1 MSCPVHNRHRLVHQV
16 LVLRRGLV
24 WVVHVFLYLDYGTIY
39 DSTGGHVDGW
49 VASIFWKDAAGTEL
63 EWLFVLFYDK
73 DRIGSETNK
82 NANTGMMCLRELVRT
97 TIINIYHVSRQTN
110 DDPQLLFRPV
120 QSDPTSVLLW
130 TNFLW
135 RCSPVSFSFSS
146 WLEKVICTD
155 SIWLK

>member
-24 WVVHVFLYLDYGTIY
+24 WVVHIFLYLDYGTIY

-63 EWLFVLFYDK
+63 ERLFVLFYDK

-97 TIINIYHVSRQTN
+97 TIINVCHVSRQTN
-110 DDPQLLFRPV
+110 DDPQP
-120 QSDPTSVLLW
+120 
-130 TNFLW
+130 
-135 RCSPVSFSFSS
+135 
-146 WLEKVICTD
+146 
-155 SIWLK
+155 

>member
-1 MSCPVHNRHRLVHQV
+1 M
-16 LVLRRGLV
+16 LRRGLV
-24 WVVHVFLYLDYGTIY
+24 WVVHIFLYLDYGTIY

-97 TIINIYHVSRQTN
+97 TIINIHHASRQTN
-110 DDPQLLFRPV
+110 DDPQ
-120 QSDPTSVLLW
+120 Q
-130 TNFLW
+130 
-135 RCSPVSFSFSS
+135 
-146 WLEKVICTD
+146 
-155 SIWLK
+155 